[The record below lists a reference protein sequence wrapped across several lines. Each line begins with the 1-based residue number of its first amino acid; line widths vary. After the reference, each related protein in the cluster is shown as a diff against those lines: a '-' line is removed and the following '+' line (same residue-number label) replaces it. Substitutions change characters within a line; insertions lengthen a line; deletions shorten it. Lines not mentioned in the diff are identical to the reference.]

1 MHRGEIWWANLP
13 GPSGS
18 GPGLRRPVVIVQSN
32 AFNDSSIST
41 VVVAALTSN
50 LALAAAPGNMRVG
63 KAASGLNKASVI
75 NVSQVL
81 TLDRKYLSRRVK
93 MLPTRNVNELNNG
106 LRLCMG
112 L

>member
-32 AFNDSSIST
+32 AFNDSRIST

-50 LALAAAPGNMRVG
+50 LSLAAAPGNMRIG

-75 NVSQVL
+75 NVSQLL

-93 MLPTRNVNELNNG
+93 MLPTRIVNELNNG
-106 LRLCMG
+106 LRLCLG

>member
-32 AFNDSSIST
+32 AFNDSRIST

-50 LALAAAPGNMRVG
+50 LSLAAAPGNMRLG

-75 NVSQVL
+75 NVSQLL

-106 LRLCMG
+106 LRLCLG